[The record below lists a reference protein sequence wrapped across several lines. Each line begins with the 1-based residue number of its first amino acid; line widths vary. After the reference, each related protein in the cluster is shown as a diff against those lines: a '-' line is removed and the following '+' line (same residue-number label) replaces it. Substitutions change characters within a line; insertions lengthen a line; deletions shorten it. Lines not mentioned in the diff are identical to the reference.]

1 MTLLD
6 RMKTSFSII
15 TCMQM
20 FIVVVFITVKK
31 REQPKCLSGVDLQ
44 NVVRPY
50 SGLAFGNEKEWTTD
64 GW

>member
-1 MTLLD
+1 
-6 RMKTSFSII
+6 
-15 TCMQM
+15 MQM

-50 SGLAFGNEKEWTTD
+50 SGLAFGNEKE
-64 GW
+64 